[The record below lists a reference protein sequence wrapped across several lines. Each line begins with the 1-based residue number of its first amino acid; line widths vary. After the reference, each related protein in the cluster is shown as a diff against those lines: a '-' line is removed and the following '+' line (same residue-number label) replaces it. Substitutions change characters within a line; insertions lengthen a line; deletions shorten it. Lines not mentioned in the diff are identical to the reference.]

1 MKTKSI
7 LRTLTFAM
15 LMPAIL
21 LTTACSNI
29 NDNEDTN
36 KKGYTL
42 PVTVNVT
49 RQDDDTATKATYN
62 ETDKKLE
69 FSSGDQLFVRG
80 WNTSSG
86 GSGLFAG
93 TLTWTSGGT
102 FSGTI
107 TVENKSYSGDADAL
121 FTEAQYVEAILLP
134 AGYGPKQYLSILYGE
149 GYDAALIFS
158 PEVAIADSKATA
170 VEQFSREYAYGYN
183 NGFALSPQNAILHF
197 TITGLSASTAVNVK
211 LIDNNSA
218 TISGSVT
225 TNASGSAT
233 FAIGISGNTD
243 LNSLALTV
251 GGYAITLTT
260 SSKTLEAGHIYNIT
274 RSLSPISFATTSD
287 LGKVIGANGNIY
299 VDAAAAT
306 TAGTTAVAMI
316 AYVGSATGEAAPYN
330 HGLALALSDASNGNK
345 CMWKSPSSLVH
356 AYQATSASFACE
368 SGLQYNSYTPDHNT
382 DIYPAFKA
390 AMANNGTA
398 APTGCS
404 AWFLPTGYQWNQ
416 MINACKNVLGTKNSC
431 EDLRDGFSGIGGTN
445 LQWGNYFSS
454 TEWDEY
460 NAWYYYFY
468 NGKWGG
474 IYKYNS
480 CYVRSA
486 LAF

>member
-1 MKTKSI
+1 MKTKNI
-7 LRTLTFAM
+7 FQMLALAM
-15 LMPAIL
+15 LMPAMM

-29 NDNEDTN
+29 NDNGNTN

-42 PVTVNVT
+42 PMTVNVT
-49 RQDDDTATKATYN
+49 RQSEDPNTKATYDDG
-62 ETDKKLE
+62 TKKLS
-69 FSSGDQLFVRG
+69 FSAGDKLFVEG
-80 WNTSSG
+80 EDNSVG
-86 GSGLFAG
+86 GAGKFAG
-93 TLTWTSGGT
+93 TLNRVSDGT
-102 FSGTI
+102 FSGDI
-107 TVENKSYSGDADAL
+107 TTKNPYSGTADELLTAASSSASAL
-121 FTEAQYVEAILLP
+121 LLP
-134 AGYGPKQYLSILYGE
+134 DGYGTYGYFSIE
-149 GYDAALIFS
+149 GTGYEAHVESHYESAF
-158 PEVAIADSKATA
+158 ATTKSLA
-170 VEQFSREYAYGYN
+170 VEQFSKELAYPYSH
-183 NGFALSPQNAILHF
+183 GFALSPYNAILNF
-197 TITGLSASTAVNVK
+197 TIAGLAASTTVDV
-211 LIDNNSA
+211 LLTDNNDNSNS
-218 TISGSVT
+218 ISKSVT
-225 TNASGSAT
+225 TDGSGSAT
-233 FAIGISGNTD
+233 FAVGIEGGRISNQF
-243 LNSLALTV
+243 SLTV
-251 GGYAITLTT
+251 GGKVVTLT
-260 SSKTLEAGHIYNIT
+260 SSSMSFAAGKIYNIT
-274 RSLSPISFATTSD
+274 RNVALANVTASD
-287 LGKVIGANGNIY
+287 LGKVIGVDGKIY
-299 VDAAAAT
+299 VNAAAAE

-316 AYVGSATGEAAPYN
+316 AYVGSTTGEAAPYN
-330 HGLALALSDASNGNK
+330 HGLALALSDASSGNK
-345 CMWKSPSSLVH
+345 CKWKSPSSLVH
-356 AYQATSASFACE
+356 AYQATSASFASE

-382 DIYPAFKA
+382 DTYPAFKA